1 MMLGRLFLQVKS
13 CEHQWANVCK
23 KDFQNR
29 CHKNSIIPK
38 FPWEIPRAKLGS
50 GSLRSSLIDRE
61 QGFSPQTFRIPLA
74 IYCGYCLVAKSC
86 LFLATPR
93 TVTCQVPLSMEFFR
107 QDYWNWVVLGCNT
120 GLSFPSPGDLPD
132 PGIELH
138 WQVDSLPLSYQ
149 WSPAF
154 HINTIFLFGLN
165 ILDRRGKGKK
175 SKFGNDFP

>member
-1 MMLGRLFLQVKS
+1 MMLGRLLLQVKS

-23 KDFQNR
+23 KDFQNW

-61 QGFSPQTFRIPLA
+61 QGFSPKTFRIPLA

-86 LFLATPR
+86 LSLATPW

-107 QDYWNWVVLGCNT
+107 QDYWSWVVLGCHFLLQ
-120 GLSFPSPGDLPD
+120 G
-132 PGIELH
+132 
-138 WQVDSLPLSYQ
+138 
-149 WSPAF
+149 
-154 HINTIFLFGLN
+154 IFLTQGSNFIDKW
-165 ILDRRGKGKK
+165 ILYHWAT
-175 SKFGNDFP
+175 SEALLFTLTQFFSLA